1 MSENKKNFKCL
12 KTEIM
17 AVGFDSESLSKH
29 FNIQKGVKFI
39 DYEDISNHKGD
50 ILIVMIDY
58 LKDLYNELNDYC
70 IFGGSRVD
78 LYEFDRLNRYKFNDY
93 KKVFLVSID
102 CFFKEFNY
110 HFKSLYS
117 NINFIDDFTP
127 IDANVTN
134 EDANISNTKKKN
146 ILRLK
151 EYVDKQKDYFDSRE
165 IMKKFNVSNRWIKRY
180 MYDMNKIYNNIG
192 YSYSKRKWYK
202 INVE

>member
-70 IFGGSRVD
+70 IFGGNRVD
-78 LYEFDRLNRYKFNDY
+78 LYEYDRLNRYKFNDY

-134 EDANISNTKKKN
+134 EDTNISNMKKKN